1 MWFKFSQFI
10 LRYRIAI
17 ISLIALLTVM
27 FGYFAVTGMDLDNQY
42 GNTLPKNSP
51 AQDDYLKFKEMFGEN
66 KGVLVFAIQTDSLYT
81 EENFLKWKDLGDEI
95 AELDGIQTVFS
106 EADLFAIK
114 NNTESR
120 KFEVEPIFKDT
131 TFQEKSIAKIREQIR
146 QVPLYDGL
154 LYNDSANV
162 SLMMISIDEDYLADF
177 KRSDVVLK
185 AEAIALGYEG
195 TFGKIHFAGL
205 PHIRIVLA
213 KRVVNE
219 MYIFIGLTILVT
231 SLLLYIFFRSLR
243 VVLFCNTVVFTS
255 VIWSLGSIAM
265 MGFKIS
271 ILMAMIPPLM
281 IVIGIPNCI
290 YLLMKFHQEFKD
302 HGNKIKALSRV
313 IQRVGNATF
322 LTNLTTALGFCTFI
336 FVNSVRLAEFG
347 IASSLNIMGVFLLS
361 ITIIPILFSFS
372 KQPKKRHLRHLD
384 KKFSRTISSRLTH
397 ITTTHRKRI
406 YLITAGVVVIALIG
420 ATQMKTTGNLTSDLP
435 QGDPILQDIHFIQDN
450 FRGAIPLEILIDYK
464 KDSRK
469 FDPTLLKKIEA
480 IQDNLF
486 KDTLL
491 SKSLSIVNFM
501 KLINMA
507 YYGNNPKMYTLI
519 KRKDMLHLKDYVE
532 GFQKDMDKNKVIFA
546 FQDSIRNG
554 DLSYED
560 SLILISPKIAKEVL
574 NYSPIIDSLDSVE
587 VSPYPS
593 EEEITQFLANNKG
606 SKAAL
611 KVSEELFPN
620 AAVGLSIK
628 ELIDTANTTLRIRMQ
643 IYDLGSYE
651 ISDKMDK
658 ISAMMDSVLNPD
670 FDQAMR
676 FYQGFE
682 KGDISYADSIF
693 ALSNAYHNNVTAAIA
708 KDNDSLQF
716 QFDLNPEL
724 LATYYKKDNF
734 KSILKASIEQEKLEF
749 LITGVAVVVAEGTQY
764 LISNLLTSIIF
775 AVVTIALLMALLFG
789 SWRMVL
795 ISMIPN
801 LIPLVVTAG
810 LMGFMGIPLKPS
822 TLLVFSIAFGISV
835 DNTIQF
841 LSRYRH
847 QMKLRSYDKKAC
859 IIYAL
864 TETGATMYYTA
875 IVLICGFSLFVFSQF
890 GGTKALGLL
899 ISLTLLIAL
908 FTNSMLV
915 PSLLFSLERGIERK
929 ALQEPFIKIY
939 DEEIDI
945 DLSELKVDRSLRRSK
960 PPEKEKP
967 SDKKEEE

>member
-17 ISLIALLTVM
+17 ISIIALLTAM
-27 FGYFAVTGMDLDNQY
+27 FGYYAFTSLEMDNQF

-51 AQDDYLKFKEMFGEN
+51 AQDEYLKFKEMFGEN
-66 KGVLVFAIQTDSLYT
+66 KGVLVIAIQTDSLYT
-81 EENFLKWKDLGDEI
+81 EENFLKWKDLGDSI
-95 AELDGIQTVFS
+95 AGLNGIRSVFS
-106 EADLFAIK
+106 EADLFTIN
-114 NNTESR
+114 NNTKKR

-131 TFQEKSIAKIREQIR
+131 TFQRKSINKIREQIR

-154 LYNDSANV
+154 LYNDSTNV
-162 SLMMISIDEDYLADF
+162 SLMMVSIEEAYLADQN
-177 KRSDVVLK
+177 RSHVVLD
-185 AEAIALGYEG
+185 AEAIALGYQS

-219 MYIFIGLTILVT
+219 MYIFIGLTIFVT

-243 VVLFCNTVVFTS
+243 VVLFCNIVVFTA

-281 IVIGIPNCI
+281 IVIGIPDCI
-290 YLLMKFHQEFKD
+290 YLLMKFHQEFKG
-302 HGNKIKALSRV
+302 HGNKMKALSRV

-336 FVNSVRLAEFG
+336 FVNSVKLAEFG
-347 IASSLNIMGVFLLS
+347 IASSLNIIGVFILS

-372 KQPKKRHLRHLD
+372 KRPKKRHLRHLD
-384 KKFSRTISSRLTH
+384 KRFARTISSKLAY

-406 YLITAGVVVIALIG
+406 YMISAGVIVIALIG
-420 ATQMKTTGNLTSDLP
+420 SSQMETTGNLTSDLP
-435 QGDPILQDIHFIQDN
+435 EGDPILKDIHFIQDN
-450 FRGAIPLEILIDYK
+450 FKGAIPFEILINYK
-464 KDSRK
+464 NDARK
-469 FDPTLLKKIEA
+469 FDPGLLKKIETV
-480 IQDNLF
+480 QENLK
-486 KDTLL
+486 KDSTL

-507 YYGNNPKMYTLI
+507 YYGNNPQMFKLI
-519 KRKDMLHLKDYVE
+519 KRKDMLNLKDYVDA
-532 GFQKDMDKNKVIFA
+532 FQKDLAQKKIIFA
-546 FQDSIRNG
+546 YQDSIREGN
-554 DLSYED
+554 LSYDD
-560 SLILISPKIAKEVL
+560 SLLLISPKIAKEVL
-574 NYSPIIDSLDSVE
+574 NYEPIDTIDSLD

-593 EEEITQFLANNKG
+593 HEEVASYLSKHES

-611 KVSEELFPN
+611 NASEKLFPS
-620 AAVGLSIK
+620 AAVGLSLK

-643 IYDLGSYE
+643 IFDLGSYE
-651 ISDKMDK
+651 MSHK
-658 ISAMMDSVLNPD
+658 IDQVSAMLDTVLNPNYEH
-670 FDQAMR
+670 AMT
-676 FYQGFE
+676 FYQNVK
-682 KGDISYADSIF
+682 KGDVSYVDSIF
-693 ALSNAYHNNVTAAIA
+693 NLSNAYRNNVTAALA
-708 KDNDSLQF
+708 EGNDSLQF
-716 QFDLNPEL
+716 QFDLHPEL

-734 KSILKASIEQEKLEF
+734 NSLLKEAVEKEKLDYY
-749 LITGVAVVVAEGTQY
+749 ITGVSVVVAEGTQY

-775 AVVTIALLMALLFG
+775 AVITIALLMALLFG

-801 LIPLVVTAG
+801 IIPLVVTAG

-847 QMKLRSYDKKAC
+847 QMKHRSYDKKGC

-864 TETGATMYYTA
+864 SETGATMYYTA

-915 PSLLFSLERGIERK
+915 PALLFSLEKNFEKK
-929 ALQEPFIKIY
+929 AFKEPLIKIY
-939 DEEIDI
+939 DEEVDI
-945 DLSELKVDRSLRRSK
+945 NLSELKVGHRIRKS
-960 PPEKEKP
+960 PEKDESP
-967 SDKKEEE
+967 DKKEEEE